1 MLAWLRTS
9 FPRGRR
15 PSPRRRKVVLE
26 IFEARRLLAAE
37 WLNLVI
43 AEDVDNSGFVTV
55 ADLLP
60 VLEDLRTNGIPHN
73 LTVQPA
79 IGPPPYVD
87 VNGDDHVTI
96 SDVLAIVTPLR
107 SGLDLPLPTVTAFLA
122 DDTGEPDDGVTS
134 NATISGQITAGLTA
148 ATRLT
153 ARTGSGANVPLGL
166 DSAGRFSFD
175 PSDLGAGLSLGEHTV
190 RLFAQNLGGHVGQ
203 AEVRLTY
210 AWADEP
216 DVALVWSQMALEAIR
231 IDASSPPIASRALA
245 MTSLAVLDALAA
257 LEGTPAYGVAATAP
271 ATTSRI
277 AAVAGAAHGVLS
289 YLFPAQQPALD
300 ARLAESLS
308 HVVEGPGADQ
318 GAALGR
324 AVGESIIALRAGD
337 GWDKF
342 IDHASSNSL
351 GQWRPTTPMFD
362 VALLPQ
368 WAELE
373 PFAMTAPD
381 QFRPAGPPALSSLEY
396 ADALHEVQQ
405 LGQATGGSRTAE
417 QTQIARF
424 WADGPGT
431 VTPVGHWNQIA
442 ASVAL
447 KRRNGLSANAR
458 LLGELNLALAD
469 AAIVAWDA
477 KYAANFWRPVTAIR
491 EADLDDNPDTA
502 SDAAWSPL
510 LITPPFPEY
519 VSGHSTFSA
528 AAAEVLTHAFGED
541 TAFTV
546 NSPGLPGVER
556 SFTSFRQAAEEAGR
570 SRIYGGI
577 HFEFAN
583 QDGQAAGRSVAQ
595 WVLDRFSSETDVQP
609 PRVLITSPAAGHV
622 ASSNF
627 NLEGHVLDN
636 LSGAARLEVQLDE
649 DAFADL
655 PFDAQGNFTYPTAF
669 ALDGSA
675 DGSHVLRLRAIDAA
689 GNVSPARELPF
700 LLDTQAPRITLDSPA
715 GDGQLHVNTQIAGL
729 ADATGSA
736 LTRLTYEFE
745 TGPVFP
751 LAFDRPTGEFS
762 QPLDLSRLAAGPHTL
777 TITARDAAGLEAS
790 TNLAVNLTSAVPF
803 TVASFTPL
811 DGAEDVGS
819 TFRPQVVFSRP
830 VDPASLN
837 ADNFFA
843 TGPNGAKLPAN
854 IVPAADGRFAWL
866 FFADPMPGGSR
877 IALHVD
883 GSTIL
888 AGDGSLLDADADGVP
903 GGALEVF
910 FTTVSLT
917 PLVGTTL
924 SGKVVDPGP
933 DLKPM
938 TFDDIRAGVDQIL
951 HTPDDVF
958 LLPLAGVKVFIVG
971 LEDQVVITDAA
982 GKFRFDTAP
991 AGNVKLAIDGRT
1003 ATGAPAGFYFPE
1015 MVMDLNLEAGRAN
1028 TVMGTMGTAEERA
1041 ANRDRQE
1048 AYLPRLPTSI
1058 LQNVNAAVP
1067 TTIGAAAA
1075 ATPNLTAEE
1084 RALLTIEVQPG
1095 TLFDEQGNPVT
1106 GGQVGIS
1113 TVPPELVREMLP
1125 PGVLQHTFDITVQAP
1140 GVTAFSAPAPMTFPN
1155 IFNAP
1160 PGSQS
1165 NFLSFDHTT
1174 GRLVIEGTATVSAD
1188 GLSVRTDPGTGIT
1201 HPGWHGLTPPGGP
1214 GGPEKPEVCPAPPNA
1229 SPGAE
1234 GELGNALELDRIFV
1248 TSNAGRVEDF
1258 LLTSNEER
1266 GLLWFKNLQPFD
1278 SCNARDTELL
1288 VDVTVDNGVTRQFL
1302 TGLNT
1307 TTFYLKAN
1315 KSHLIEFVPKKFELG
1330 AKDPKFNLRNLHTDL
1345 LYGAKVTVEVRRA
1358 RSGELL
1364 PDQLP
1369 PFYVYRYVDAGD
1381 DQSDDVLHFLPTL
1394 ADGPGGS
1401 SSVRRI
1407 QILGDAAIVN
1417 SQPFSVDTTA
1427 HFREPQVQSVTR
1439 PTWLFDPQEIGP
1451 NLHVPL
1457 SVKTPG
1463 LNRRVAG
1470 KLTLVGEGRDKYRV
1484 FLNEAALK
1492 KQLEE
1497 LAVGST
1503 PQDIILK
1510 MNPPGAQGAGT
1521 FRLKVKDRPPT
1532 PAFMLD
1538 AANVNQSDLQAAL
1551 EELLQTNDFSV
1562 SVDTDTGSLPNEIRI
1577 TVAFPNATADTPQ
1590 PLLEVEASGSNLV
1603 SSSARPRARF
1613 GRITP
1618 SELELFRGRDARD
1631 ELVEEVIRLIRVA
1644 LESATNGIEITS
1656 DPQQANLE
1664 LEWTTSDDVGLGEI
1678 VGDDIRKQTESLLD
1692 VVFDS
1697 GLYNL
1702 QSLAYRLSQPL
1713 TRQKFGRAVV
1723 NVDNILEDGG
1733 VVPYV
1738 LNRDQ
1743 FSSALVSVAIHEA
1756 GHFFGLQHTS
1766 FLERVELDHE
1776 VQKLQVSNRG
1786 LPGDFFTLS
1795 FAGEPGTYHLFANSE
1810 SDDVLAALLE
1820 LETIAAAPNNV
1831 SVEGPRGGPWTVHFV
1846 RPGTPKAAHARFAGT
1861 DVPMIDVELTGEI
1874 VITPLPVKEGRS
1886 ELRVLKGTNRQLG
1899 ANNGRNDFMVGG
1911 GWPELTG
1918 ERSFLP
1924 RFSETAIQGQTYDYS
1939 SDSLRFRDYVDLLRF
1954 SAAIPGDRFALSPDR
1969 ESDVLERDF
1978 LTLDPGPRLAVFQS
1992 DTGVGPEA
2000 VEFGEVEA
2008 DGSGGQTGM
2017 QQLTLLNFGS
2027 QNVVVRSVQVAQGYD
2042 QFSVVPLPVTTLA
2055 PGESLV
2061 VDVTFDPRFT
2071 GLSSGILQVDS
2082 NALGFSNQF
2091 DLQGIGLLP
2100 APAPQ
2105 LQVIF
2110 GNNNFGG
2117 LPVGEAKPLGEI
2129 NFLRGY
2135 PFVPTVQNTGDW
2147 PLTVSEI
2154 RMAAGQGQNE
2164 YSVSRTLPVVLQP
2177 GEEFTFDPVF
2187 RPGGPGLR
2195 PGVIE
2200 IVSDDPQTPV
2210 FRQPVVG
2217 TGFVEDGS
2225 DLGHDFVAVESY
2237 FRETDNTPVLRTRSD
2252 AGGNW
2257 EFFLGPDALFHLAT
2271 FDPASGLVAHGYA
2284 RTNPSGQRTAFN
2296 IGAFEPSIDRDSDG
2310 DGLPDDIEFAIGTA
2324 ADNTDSDGDGA
2335 SDFAEINQGLNPLD
2349 DRPTVTGVIA
2359 ALGVEGATFDV
2370 AVVADTQDA
2379 NRRTAYLA
2387 NSTGLVVADVTQFDR
2402 PVLLTELPLL
2412 GDGVDVAVDPQRS
2425 LAAVASGS
2433 GGLHLIDVSD
2443 PARPVLLQSVPV
2455 DVNQVVLYDG
2465 LAYAAAAN
2473 EIQSFDTRS
2482 GEVVETLS
2490 LGDGEILGLHREGTM
2505 LFATNVFGE
2514 QGKIHAIDLS
2524 GVGMVLRGSLT
2535 LPRRGGKMFV
2545 AEGVAWIAV
2554 VTTVAADDGLMT
2566 VDVSQPDILSLLNDT
2581 DRNIR
2586 SVRDVALNGS
2596 GLGVFAGNLGG
2607 IVGTAIVAA
2616 AGDPTTTGPTF
2627 TQFRLPHLGEAVALS
2642 SGLAYIVTRGAGL
2655 QVVNFLAFD
2664 QGINPPDVTLGV
2676 LDTDLDPGRPGI
2688 QMLEAST
2695 VTLLA
2700 QITDD
2705 VQVRSVELLL
2715 NGDRA
2720 RNEIAYPYDLSTTL
2734 PTIGQGDNQ
2743 AVLQVRAIDTG
2754 GNVRLSDPV
2763 VIELLPD
2770 TAPPILVGLDP
2781 PDGSVQPVSRR
2792 TVTVNFSEPLAAA
2805 TATAANFQLI
2815 GPGGVVAPLSLR
2827 LSQRGAAVQLLYPP
2841 LEEASYEFVV
2851 HAAAVTDRV
2860 GNALGAA
2867 DMVSRFRVGFATRE
2881 PTVVWVNPAGG
2892 MWEEPSNWLDVS
2904 SQVARVPIATDDVQI
2919 DVPGDATITLT
2930 SEREVR
2936 TLVSAEAFTIGMG
2949 GLLRT
2954 AETARVNNTF
2964 TLQGRHG
2971 CGSLN
2976 GDFAAMPTLEAFV
2989 LRGASG
2995 QGITVAGC
3003 GRLDGATIKT
3013 DLAIQGP
3020 GTRLHVAGGLTLQGD
3035 AMIDPAAVIAFED
3048 SQTIDAGT
3056 FIFASSFVAS
3066 GLIEAFQD
3074 DVVVTLGP
3082 AVVIRGGN
3090 GIIGNGSLGG
3100 SYVGEL
3106 TLVNRGTFSVAG
3118 PDQFLQIRNTA
3129 LQNQGAIEV
3138 KDRAVLSV
3146 GAATWSNSAT
3156 GRISA
3161 ADAQPNFLQLALGTS
3176 TTTSWSNAGVI
3187 DLNDTLAAFIS
3198 GSGPNDVWSN
3208 TGTILSQDSQ
3218 VVFRGQFTSA
3228 DVQNVRR
3235 SKGLIRLD
3243 GTMDNVGRT
3252 FNFTT
3257 ETGSYYLTGGKIV
3270 GGTLRMSGPDARLE
3284 FLGNSGG
3291 GLLDG
3296 VTIDG
3301 DIELGGV
3308 RDLLGNGALGYPT
3321 AQVRVA
3327 NGLTLN
3333 GNVSVNTSANNII
3346 FFEGNAQTVSGGA
3359 FRLIPDPLLGRNGG
3373 DHGLKAFQGGPVTLD
3388 ASVSIQSIDS
3398 GVLIGR
3404 FISDAAITVEPDAS
3418 LFISGTGIDPV
3429 YEFVNRGTVR
3439 VHTGAAI
3446 SASVFTNEGT
3456 MIVDDALEFRLGRQ
3470 GGTWHNRGV
3479 IDVTDSKVILDGV
3492 FTTADLG
3499 DYRNPT
3505 GQTSLQGMLDNSGS
3519 TLIIDGATGRWELD
3533 NSTDVTASLLSGGV
3547 VRILPGGSLTGLGG
3561 ELKDVTVQGDFAAL
3575 SLRLV
3580 GDITIDGAVN
3590 MRSGFNSLR
3599 LGDSHLFK
3607 TLPLTLRDGMFD
3619 FGGRQ
3624 PKTIEGFAP
3633 FTGDVVSVTLGP
3645 DVELRGQNV
3654 VAPFPNPLL
3663 NQGKIIADFT
3673 PAFPGDDTN
3682 AFTFTKSFLTN
3693 EGLLEATGGG
3703 LLTVNNLV
3711 TNRGVIAARTGSVVS
3726 TAGDLP
3732 QDVAGTVAVD
3742 IAGPTSAEFGQV
3754 TVGGTAMLRGL
3765 LTVAFVNGY
3774 VPNVGDAFPILTYA
3788 SHTGNFD
3795 SIAAQN
3801 LPANIALVPI
3811 YGAAGLTLTV
3821 TNALLAAATPDSS
3834 REDRG
3839 ALPAPQALAAL
3850 SHPAHARWMAA
3861 GLGNAEFGVADGS
3874 AITIAAGLSRF
3885 FDPTPRKDEE
3895 FSPTAV
3901 DRVFT
3906 ALGVGPA
3913 AGQIDL
3919 RTSLMQDWGHI
3930 AGLDDLDQ
3938 ASAASDFMSEFL
3950 PAGVRRLP

>member
-1 MLAWLRTS
+1 MLTWLRTS
-9 FPRGRR
+9 FLRGARR
-15 PSPRRRKVVLE
+15 QPARRRKAPLE
-26 IFEARRLLAAE
+26 ILESRRLLAVA
-37 WLNLVI
+37 WLNPVI
-43 AEDVDNSGFVTV
+43 AEDVDNSGFVSV

-60 VLEDLRTNGIPHN
+60 VLDDLRANGIPHD
-73 LTVQPA
+73 LAAQPA
-79 IGPPPYVD
+79 FGPPPYLDVD
-87 VNGDDHVTI
+87 ADNLVAI
-96 SDVLAIVTPLR
+96 SDLLAVVSPLR
-107 SGLDLPLPTVTAFLA
+107 SGSELPVPTVSAQLANDTDLP
-122 DDTGEPDDGVTS
+122 GDGVSS
-134 NATISGQITAGLTA
+134 NATISGHIAAGLTS

-153 ARTGSGANVPLGL
+153 ARADGGAAVRLTLDASGA
-166 DSAGRFSFD
+166 FSFD
-175 PSDLGAGLSLGEHTV
+175 PGDLGIGLSQGPHAV
-190 RLFAQNLGGHVGQ
+190 QLFAQNLGGQVAQ
-203 AEVRLTY
+203 TEVSLTY
-210 AWADEP
+210 IWSNAP
-216 DVALVWSQMALEAIR
+216 DVALAWNQTALEAIR
-231 IDASSPPIASRALA
+231 VDAASPPIASRALA
-245 MTSLAVLDALAA
+245 MVSLAVFDVLAA
-257 LEGTPAYGVAATAP
+257 LEGTPAYSVDLIAP
-271 ATTSRI
+271 PNASRI
-277 AAVAGAAHGVLS
+277 AAAASSAHGVLS
-289 YLFPAQQPALD
+289 YLFPAQQVSFD
-300 ARLAESLS
+300 ARLTESLAL
-308 HVVEGPGADQ
+308 VADGPSANQ

-324 AVGESIIALRAGD
+324 AVAEAIIAQRAGD
-337 GWDKF
+337 GWDTF
-342 IDHASSNSL
+342 SDYAPNSEP
-351 GQWRPTTPMFD
+351 GQWQPTSPMFD

-368 WAELE
+368 WAALA
-373 PFAMTAPD
+373 PFAMTAPE
-381 QFRPAGPPALSSLEY
+381 QFRPAGPPALSSPAY
-396 ADALHEVQQ
+396 ADALNEVMK
-405 LGQATGGSRTAE
+405 LGAVAGGSRTAE
-417 QTQIARF
+417 QTQVARF

-431 VTPVGHWNQIA
+431 ITPVGHWNQIA
-442 ASVAL
+442 TNMAL
-447 KRRNGLSANAR
+447 ERHNSLSANAR
-458 LLGELNLALAD
+458 LLAQLNLALAD

-477 KYAANFWRPVTAIR
+477 KYAYRGWRPVTAIR
-491 EADLDDNPDTA
+491 EADRDDNPNTNADP
-502 SDAAWSPL
+502 AWSPL

-519 VSGHSTFSA
+519 ISGHSTFSA
-528 AAAEVLTHAFGED
+528 AAAEILTNAFGDEAPID
-541 TAFTV
+541 VA
-546 NSPGLPGVER
+546 SPGLPGVER
-556 SFTSFRQAAEEAGR
+556 SFTSFHRAAEEAGR

-583 QDGQAAGRSVAQ
+583 EDGQAAGRNVAQ
-595 WVLDRFSSETDVQP
+595 LVLDTFSTSTDAQP
-609 PRVLITSPAAGHV
+609 PRVLVTSPSPGHV
-622 ASSNF
+622 ADANF
-627 NLEGHVLDN
+627 SVEGRVLDN
-636 LSGAARLEVQLDE
+636 FSGAARLEFQLDT
-649 DAFADL
+649 DAFTDL
-655 PFDAQGNFTYPTAF
+655 AFDAQGNFTLPTTF
-669 ALDGSA
+669 EVDGSE
-675 DGSHVLRLRAIDAA
+675 DGSHVLRYRATDAA
-689 GNVSPARELPF
+689 GNASPWVEIVF
-700 LLDTQAPRITLDSPA
+700 TLDTRAPQITLDSPA
-715 GDGQLHVNTQIAGL
+715 DNGAMDINTRIAGF

-736 LTRLTYEFE
+736 LVSLTYQFE
-745 TGPVFP
+745 TGPRFPIVFN
-751 LAFDRPTGEFS
+751 RTSGEFD
-762 QPLDLSRLAAGPHTL
+762 QTLDVSRLAVGPHSL
-777 TITARDAAGLEAS
+777 TITARDAAGYEVSTDLEVS
-790 TNLAVNLTSAVPF
+790 LTAVAPFNVTSFMPR
-803 TVASFTPL
+803 
-811 DGAEDVGS
+811 DGADDVGA
-819 TFRPQVVFSRP
+819 TFRPKVSFSRP
-830 VDPASLN
+830 IDVNSLSANNFYAS
-837 ADNFFA
+837 
-843 TGPNGAKLPAN
+843 GPDSGKLAAN
-854 IVPAADGRFAWL
+854 IVPAADGSFAWL
-866 FFADPMPGGSR
+866 FITDPMPGGSR
-877 IALHVD
+877 ITMHVD
-883 GSTIL
+883 GSAIL
-888 AGDGSLLDADADGVP
+888 AADGMLLDANRDGVP
-903 GGALEVF
+903 GGVLEF
-910 FTTVSLT
+910 SFTTVSLT
-917 PLVGTTL
+917 PVIGTTL

-938 TFDDIRAGVDQIL
+938 TFDDIRAGADQAL

-958 LLPLAGVKVFIVG
+958 LLPLAGVKVHLVG
-971 LEDQVVITDAA
+971 LEDQAVFTNTA
-982 GKFRFDTAP
+982 GEFRFDLAP
-991 AGNVKLAIDGRT
+991 VGDVKLAIDGRT
-1003 ATGAPAGFYFPE
+1003 ATGAPAGLYFPE
-1015 MVMDLNLEAGRAN
+1015 MVMDLNLEAGRDN
-1028 TVMGTMGTAEERA
+1028 TVMGTMGTADERS
-1041 ANRDRQE
+1041 ANRDRE
-1048 AYLPRLPTSI
+1048 EVYLPRLHTLI
-1058 LQNVNAAVP
+1058 LQDINASVP
-1067 TTIGAAAA
+1067 TVIGVEAVAA
-1075 ATPNLTAEE
+1075 PNLTAEE
-1084 RALLTIEVQPG
+1084 RAFLTIEVQPG
-1095 TLFDEQGNPVT
+1095 TLLDEQGNPVT
-1106 GGQVGIS
+1106 SGQVGIS

-1125 PGVLQHTFDITVQAP
+1125 PGVLQHTFDITVQTP
-1140 GVTAFSAPAPMTFPN
+1140 GVANFSAPAPMTFPN

-1160 PGSQS
+1160 PGSRS

-1214 GGPEKPEVCPAPPNA
+1214 GGPEEPEVCQTPPNA

-1266 GLLWFKNLQPFD
+1266 GLLWFKNLQSLDP
-1278 SCNARDTELL
+1278 CNARDTELL

-1315 KSHLIEFVPKKFELG
+1315 RSHLIEFVPKKFELG

-1394 ADGPGGS
+1394 ADGPDGS
-1401 SSVRRI
+1401 SSLRRI

-1417 SQPFSVDTTA
+1417 SQPFRVDTTP
-1427 HFREPQVQSVTR
+1427 HFREPQVQSVIR

-1451 NLHVPL
+1451 DLRVPL
-1457 SVKTPG
+1457 SVSTPEP
-1463 LNRRVAG
+1463 NRRVAG
-1470 KLTLVGEGRDKYRV
+1470 KLTLMGEGRDKYRV
-1484 FLNEAALK
+1484 FLNEDGLK

-1497 LAVGST
+1497 LAIGST
-1503 PQDIILK
+1503 LQDIILK
-1510 MNPPGAQGAGT
+1510 MTPPGAQGAGT
-1521 FRLKVKDRPPT
+1521 FRLKIKDRPPT
-1532 PAFMLD
+1532 PVFMLD

-1551 EELLQTNDFSV
+1551 EELLQTNDFSL
-1562 SVDTDTGSLPNEIRI
+1562 SVDTDTASPPNEIHI

-1590 PLLEVEASGSNLV
+1590 PLLEVEASGANLV
-1603 SSSARPRARF
+1603 SFSASPRARF

-1618 SELELFRGRDARD
+1618 SEVELFRGRDARD
-1631 ELVEEVIRLIRVA
+1631 ELVEKVIREIKLA

-1656 DPQQANLE
+1656 DPRKSNLD
-1664 LEWTTSDDVGLGEI
+1664 LEWTTSGDVGLGEI
-1678 VGDDIRKQTESLLD
+1678 IGDDIRKQTESLLEIA
-1692 VVFDS
+1692 FDS

-1713 TRQKFGRAVV
+1713 TRPKFGRAVV

-1738 LNRDQ
+1738 LNPDQ
-1743 FSSALVSVAIHEA
+1743 FSNALVSVAIHEA

-1766 FLERVELDHE
+1766 YLERVELDHE

-1786 LPGDFFTLS
+1786 FPGDFFTLS

-1846 RPGTPKAAHARFAGT
+1846 RPGTPKSAHARFAGT
-1861 DVPMIDVELTGEI
+1861 DVPLIEVEATGTI
-1874 VITPLPVKEGRS
+1874 AVTVQPVKEGRS

-1899 ANNGRNDFMVGG
+1899 ANNGRNDVMVGG
-1911 GWPELTG
+1911 GWPDLTG

-1978 LTLDPGPRLAVFQS
+1978 LTLDPGPRLAVFQN

-2071 GLSSGILQVDS
+2071 GPSSGILQVDS

-2117 LPVGEAKPLGEI
+2117 LAVGEAKPIGEI

-2135 PFVPTVQNTGDW
+2135 PFVPRVQNNGVR
-2147 PLTVSEI
+2147 PLNVSAI

-2164 YSVSRTLPVVLQP
+2164 YSVSWTLPVVLQP
-2177 GEEFTFDPVF
+2177 GEELTFDPVF

-2210 FRQPVVG
+2210 YRQSVVG
-2217 TGFVEDGS
+2217 TGMLEGGPE
-2225 DLGHDFVAVESY
+2225 LGHDFVAVESY

-2296 IGAFEPSIDRDSDG
+2296 IGAFKPSTDPDNDG
-2310 DGLPDDIEFAIGTA
+2310 DGLPDDIEFAIGTE
-2324 ADNTDSDGDGA
+2324 ADNIDSDGDGA

-2359 ALGVEGATFDV
+2359 ALDVDGASYDV
-2370 AVVADTQDA
+2370 TVVADAQDS
-2379 NRRTAYLA
+2379 NRRTAFLA
-2387 NSTGLVVADVTQFDR
+2387 NSAGLVVADVTRFDR

-2412 GDGVDVAVDPQRS
+2412 GDGVDVDVDPQRS

-2455 DVNQVVLYDG
+2455 DANQGVLYDG
-2465 LAYAAAAN
+2465 LAFAAVGN
-2473 EIQSFDTRS
+2473 EIQSIDTRS
-2482 GEVVETLS
+2482 GEIVEILS
-2490 LGDGEILGLHREGTM
+2490 LGDGEILGLRREGTM

-2524 GVGMVLRGSLT
+2524 GVGMVLRGSLA
-2535 LPRRGGKMFV
+2535 LPRRGGKMFL
-2545 AEGVAWIAV
+2545 AEGIAWIAV
-2554 VTTVAADDGLMT
+2554 VTTVAADDGMMT
-2566 VDVSQPDILSLLNDT
+2566 VDISQADNLNLLNDT

-2616 AGDPTTTGPTF
+2616 ADDPTTTGATF
-2627 TQFRLPHLGEAVALS
+2627 TQFRLPHLGEGVVLS
-2642 SGLAYIVTRGAGL
+2642 SGLAYLVTRDAGL
-2655 QVVNFLAFD
+2655 QVINFLAFD
-2664 QGINPPDVTLGV
+2664 QATRAPEVTLGV
-2676 LDTDLDPGRPGI
+2676 LKTDLDPSRPGI
-2688 QMLEAST
+2688 QMQEAAT
-2695 VTLLA
+2695 VTLQA

-2705 VQVRSVELLL
+2705 VQVRNVELLV
-2715 NGDRA
+2715 NGVRV
-2720 RNEIAYPYDLSTTL
+2720 RNEITYPYDLSTTL
-2734 PTIGQGDNQ
+2734 PTIGQAGNQ
-2743 AVLQVRAIDTG
+2743 AVLQVRATDTG

-2770 TAPPILVGLDP
+2770 TTPPILVGLDP

-2792 TVTVNFSEPLAAA
+2792 TVIVNFSEPLAAA
-2805 TATAANFQLI
+2805 SATPANFQLI
-2815 GPGGVVAPLSLR
+2815 GPAGVVSPLSLR

-2841 LEEASYEFVV
+2841 LEEASYDFVV
-2851 HAAAVTDRV
+2851 HATAVTDRV
-2860 GNALGAA
+2860 GNALGAT
-2867 DMVSRFRVGFATRE
+2867 DLVSDFQVGFATRE
-2881 PTVVWVNPAGG
+2881 PTIVWINPAGG

-2904 SQVARVPIATDDVQI
+2904 TQVARLPTATDDVQI
-2919 DVPGDATITLT
+2919 DVPGDAMITLT

-2949 GLLRT
+2949 GTLRT
-2954 AETARVNNTF
+2954 EETVRVNNTF
-2964 TLQGRHG
+2964 TLQGRFG
-2971 CGSLN
+2971 CGSLSA
-2976 GDFAAMPTLEAFV
+2976 DFAAMPTLDAFV

-2995 QGITVAGC
+2995 QGIAVTGC

-3013 DLAIQGP
+3013 DIAIQGP
-3020 GTRLHVAGGLTLQGD
+3020 GTRLHVAGGLSLQGSTI
-3035 AMIDPAAVIAFED
+3035 IDPAAVIAFED
-3048 SQTIDAGT
+3048 TQTIDAGT

-3082 AVVIRGGN
+3082 AVVVRGGN
-3090 GIIGNGSLGG
+3090 GIIGNASLGG
-3100 SYVGEL
+3100 SYVGQL
-3106 TLVNRGTFSVAG
+3106 TLVNRGTILAAG
-3118 PDQFLQIRNTA
+3118 PDQFLEIRNEE
-3129 LQNQGAIEV
+3129 LQNQGTIEV

-3146 GAATWSNSAT
+3146 GATTWSNSAT
-3156 GRISA
+3156 GRITA

-3176 TTTSWSNAGVI
+3176 STTSWSNAGVI
-3187 DLNDTLAAFIS
+3187 DLNNTLATFFS
-3198 GSGPNDVWSN
+3198 GSGPNDAWSN
-3208 TGTILSQDSQ
+3208 TGTILSQNSQ

-3235 SKGLIRLD
+3235 SKGLIRLE
-3243 GTMDNVGRT
+3243 GTMDNLGRT
-3252 FNFTT
+3252 FNFTA
-3257 ETGSYYLTGGKIV
+3257 ETGSYYLTGGKII
-3270 GGTLRMSGPDARLE
+3270 GGTLRMTGPDARLE
-3284 FLGNSGG
+3284 FLSNSGG
-3291 GLLDG
+3291 GVLDG

-3301 DIELGGV
+3301 DLEVGGV

-3359 FRLIPDPLLGRNGG
+3359 FRLIPDPLLGRSGG
-3373 DHGLKAFQGGPVTLD
+3373 DHGLKAFHGGPVTLD
-3388 ASVSIQSIDS
+3388 SSVSIQSIDS

-3418 LFISGTGIDPV
+3418 LFIAGTGIDPF

-3439 VHTGAAI
+3439 VHSGAI
-3446 SASVFTNEGT
+3446 VSASGFTNEGT
-3456 MIVDDALEFRLGRQ
+3456 MVVDNALEFRLGRQ
-3470 GGTWHNRGV
+3470 GGFWHNRGV

-3519 TLIIDGATGRWELD
+3519 TLVIDGATGLWDLD
-3533 NSTDVTASLLSGGV
+3533 NSTDVTASLISGGE
-3547 VRILPGGSLTGLGG
+3547 VRILPGGSLTGFGG

-3580 GDITIDGAVN
+3580 GDITINGVVN

-3599 LGDSHLFK
+3599 LGDSLLFK
-3607 TLPLTLRDGMFD
+3607 TLPLTVRDGTFD

-3633 FTGDVVSVTLGP
+3633 FMGDVVSVALGP

-3654 VAPFPNPLL
+3654 LATFLNPLL

-3682 AFTFTKSFLTN
+3682 AFSITRSSITN

-3703 LLTVNNLV
+3703 LLTVTNLV
-3711 TNRGVIAARTGSVVS
+3711 TNRGMIVARKGSVVS
-3726 TAGDLP
+3726 LGDLP
-3732 QDVAGTVAVD
+3732 QEAGGTIAID
-3742 IAGPTSAEFGQV
+3742 IAGLASSQRGQVLVAGAATLAGTLSVRFVDGFVPTPGDKFTILTSA
-3754 TVGGTAMLRGL
+3754 TRTGTFTTITTQGL
-3765 LTVAFVNGY
+3765 
-3774 VPNVGDAFPILTYA
+3774 PQ
-3788 SHTGNFD
+3788 SMM
-3795 SIAAQN
+3795 
-3801 LPANIALVPI
+3801 LVPT
-3811 YGAAGLTLTV
+3811 YTAAGLTLT
-3821 TNALLAAATPDSS
+3821 
-3834 REDRG
+3834 
-3839 ALPAPQALAAL
+3839 
-3850 SHPAHARWMAA
+3850 
-3861 GLGNAEFGVADGS
+3861 
-3874 AITIAAGLSRF
+3874 
-3885 FDPTPRKDEE
+3885 
-3895 FSPTAV
+3895 AV
-3901 DRVFT
+3901 E
-3906 ALGVGPA
+3906 G
-3913 AGQIDL
+3913 
-3919 RTSLMQDWGHI
+3919 
-3930 AGLDDLDQ
+3930 
-3938 ASAASDFMSEFL
+3938 
-3950 PAGVRRLP
+3950 